1 MGVSADFLGKQVRCP
16 HCRQVVLAPNAASAP
31 ATPVAP
37 PPAPPP
43 VTVAPPPPPPP
54 RPAPPVSTEPDLPQF
69 NFPAAREGVDS
80 ILGDPNESEDDV
92 FGTQPGT
99 RLLDNPFGAPEP
111 PQPAPAP
118 AAPAPSRVAPP
129 LDLEATTTPENPFGA
144 LQTEPTGIPRSSLP
158 PQPKTTEL
166 TNPFPDLEPVSLPGT
181 FTSPAISPPVPPPA
195 PPRAAPP
202 PPPRPAP
209 VPAPQPVAYPAPAA
223 AGAPSNPFAGIDESV
238 VVAPPPAQP
247 AAEKTEAVPEPRR
260 AKKSDPGESQ
270 IARAPRSRTPQ
281 KPATGGGNS
290 VLLYVALGWAVL
302 ATLLAVYGLVF
313 RYGTR
318 IDPGHPLSTVPDTYG
333 EFGPAQRKNPAT
345 GRLNGDQDLPKD
357 QRAQLGQ
364 TLKVGQ
370 LEVTPKEIVRRRLRI
385 VTDRGAGEQPPQ
397 PGGTALV
404 MKLEVTNKSGGP
416 LYPMDPAFLR
426 TSDPKNQPLTRLV
439 VGQQTWYGGANPW
452 PFVNPIKMR
461 REQQQKNDYEPLGAN
476 ESREYVV
483 FTDSKPDLL
492 KAVSAAKD
500 TMQWR
505 VQVRSGALDI
515 DGKAYP
521 ITSVFAVDFRSA
533 DITNPG

>member
-16 HCRQVVLAPNAASAP
+16 HCRQVVLAPTAASAP

-43 VTVAPPPPPPP
+43 VAVAPPPPPKPAPP
-54 RPAPPVSTEPDLPQF
+54 PPPVSTEPELPQF
-69 NFPAAREGVDS
+69 NFPTAREGVDS

-99 RLLDNPFGAPEP
+99 RLLNNPYEP
-111 PQPAPAP
+111 PAP
-118 AAPAPSRVAPP
+118 AAPPRPAPPPAPP
-129 LDLEATTTPENPFGA
+129 LDLEATTTPENPFA
-144 LQTEPTGIPRSSLP
+144 VAQTEPTGIPRSSLP
-158 PQPKTTEL
+158 PAPKTTEL

-181 FTSPAISPPVPPPA
+181 FVPPTAPLPPPPA
-195 PPRAAPP
+195 PPRAAA
-202 PPPRPAP
+202 PPRPAP
-209 VPAPQPVAYPAPAA
+209 PPAPPPAPVYA

-238 VVAPPPAQP
+238 VVAPPPAP
-247 AAEKTEAVPEPRR
+247 ASEKTEPVTEPRR

-281 KPATGGGNS
+281 KAAGGANP

-302 ATLLAVYGLVF
+302 ATLLAVYGLFF

-345 GRLNGDQDLPKD
+345 GRVNGDLELPKD

-370 LEVTPKEIVRRRLRI
+370 LEVTPKEIVRRRLMI
-385 VTDRGAGEQPPQ
+385 VTDRGGGDDPPQ

-404 MKLEVTNKSGGP
+404 MKLEITNKSGGP
-416 LYPMDPAFLR
+416 LHPMDPAFLR
-426 TSDPKNQPLTRLV
+426 TSDAKNQPLTRLA
-439 VGQQTWYGGANPW
+439 VGQQTWYGGAIPW
-452 PFVNPIKMR
+452 PFVNPIKLR
-461 REQQQKNDYEPLGAN
+461 REVQQKNDYEPLAAN
-476 ESREYVV
+476 ETREYVV

-492 KAVSAAKD
+492 KAVTAAKD
-500 TMQWR
+500 SMQWR
-505 VQVRSGALDI
+505 VQVRSGAVDL

-521 ITSVFAVDFRSA
+521 VTSVFAVDFRSA
-533 DITNPG
+533 DITSPG